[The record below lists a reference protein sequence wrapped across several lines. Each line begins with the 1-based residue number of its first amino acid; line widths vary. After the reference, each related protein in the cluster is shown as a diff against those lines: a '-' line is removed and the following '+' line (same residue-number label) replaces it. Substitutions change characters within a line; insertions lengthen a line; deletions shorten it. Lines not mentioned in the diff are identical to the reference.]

1 MQALQFTPQRW
12 KVETLQQSKFF
23 KNTINK
29 SRLSPAFLIL
39 IFLCSCSLFKQ
50 DDEDKNI
57 VLTNYE
63 KYETEDFS
71 SHLASYEK
79 SFLSTPQV
87 NELKLSGPEYRY
99 IHKLIKK
106 VIFKNKVFFDKK
118 IDPKIFIIKDETP
131 YHFSLPNRKIFLSSG
146 LFKKYVQNESLLIC
160 VLIFELIRTEK
171 EIYRKTMTIPTGNMD
186 SKRIL
191 PLLRL
196 NASQKMKIHKWA
208 FRLLIKMG
216 IDSDTYLSWLQI
228 QNRNSIDFSMQLGDI
243 NVISREEALFKE
255 FIIQNSRGERK
266 RQYKR
271 STKAFY
277 SFLRYVRNNS

>member
-1 MQALQFTPQRW
+1 LLQN
-12 KVETLQQSKFF
+12 KFL
-23 KNTINK
+23 NNRIYK
-29 SRLSPAFLIL
+29 SRLRPAFLVL
-39 IFLCSCSLFKQ
+39 VLLCSCSLFKGEN
-50 DDEDKNI
+50 EDKKLE
-57 VLTNYE
+57 LTGYE

-71 SHLASYEK
+71 SHLASFER
-79 SFLSTPQV
+79 SFLNTPEIK
-87 NELKLSGPEYRY
+87 ELKLREYRSKY
-99 IHKLIKK
+99 IYDLINK
-106 VIFKNKVFFDKK
+106 IINKNKIFFSKK
-118 IDPKIFIIKDETP
+118 TRPKFFIIKDDTP

-160 VLIFELIRTEK
+160 VLTFELIRTEK
-171 EIYRKTMTIPTGNMD
+171 EIYKKTMIIPTGNLD
-186 SKRIL
+186 SKRLL

-196 NASQKMKIHKWA
+196 NALQKMKIHKWA
-208 FRLLIKMG
+208 FRLLKKLE

-255 FIIQNSRGERK
+255 FVIENSRGERK
-266 RQYKR
+266 RKYKR